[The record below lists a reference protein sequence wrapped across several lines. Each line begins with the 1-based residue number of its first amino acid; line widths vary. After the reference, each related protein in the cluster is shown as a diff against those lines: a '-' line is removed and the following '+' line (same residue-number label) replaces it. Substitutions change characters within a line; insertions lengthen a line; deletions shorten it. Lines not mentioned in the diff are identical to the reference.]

1 MLYYNV
7 VKYILTKNFTNKFT
21 ERSLTGMT
29 YSAKMPLTYLLTYL
43 LTLLHAFTQ
52 TEVNS
57 LTLSCAIKYG
67 KLQTIY
73 PWGNY
78 TLTDRWFCFAIN

>member
-29 YSAKMPLTYLLTYL
+29 YSAKMPLTYLLT
-43 LTLLHAFTQ
+43 LLHAFTQ

-73 PWGNY
+73 PWGNFIP
-78 TLTDRWFCFAIN
+78 LRTDGFVLL